1 MRILLKSIHVLY
13 VILCM
18 VFISGLFFFLFQ
30 YNHGSD
36 LNYIDRLG
44 FFITIIPIV
53 LFFIVRMA
61 LVLSS
66 YAEKYEFYDTII
78 ITIAVSLIIFPSLTS
93 HHWIENSCSKKQEG
107 RIVTTTKLY
116 RNYFFDYFRYSDK
129 KQKENFMTIGDF
141 CLSYNNLIS
150 KPTAKNKMETIGKAP
165 VSEIIFNLTYLSFL
179 ERAFDFGGN
188 GLSERKAPFIK
199 KMDNL

>member
-66 YAEKYEFYDTII
+66 SAEKYEFYDTVI
-78 ITIAVSLIIFPSLTS
+78 ITIAALVIILPSLTS
-93 HHWIENSCSKKQEG
+93 PHWIESSCSHREEG
-107 RIVTTTKLY
+107 RIVVTTKLY
-116 RNYFFDYFRYSDK
+116 RDYFIDYFTNFNSDR
-129 KQKENFMTIGDF
+129 KETFTTIDDF
-141 CLSYNNLIS
+141 CQSYSNLIS
-150 KPTAKNKMETIGKAP
+150 KPTMKNKVE
-165 VSEIIFNLTYLSFL
+165 NNHL
-179 ERAFDFGGN
+179 
-188 GLSERKAPFIK
+188 
-199 KMDNL
+199 